1 MYDVNILLKAGV
13 NVKNSLELFGD
24 METYND
30 TLKSFLEDIDEMI
43 SNLTKYKEIAD
54 MANYAILVHSLKSD
68 SKYFGFDTLA
78 EISYKHEL
86 ESKANNIYYIYDNF
100 SVLMDELNRIL
111 LAVRNYLNYDIPEV
125 SISIGSSRDKSILVV
140 DDSKVIENFMKKIL
154 GNDYEVIVANDGKE
168 AIKEISENTK
178 IEGMLL
184 DLNMPNVNGFEV
196 LKYMEEKNLFNKIPT
211 AIITGVGSD
220 EIVNQVNDY
229 PIIGILRKPFNE
241 KDVKSI
247 VDKIVNQE
255 S

>member
-1 MYDVNILLKAGV
+1 MYDVNVLLKAGV

-43 SNLTKYKEIAD
+43 NNLTKYKEVAD

-100 SVLMDELNRIL
+100 QELIDELNRIL
-111 LAVRNYLNYDIPEV
+111 LVVRNYLNFDIPEV
-125 SISIGSSRDKSILVV
+125 EVTITTKDKSILVV
-140 DDSKVIENFMKKIL
+140 DDSKVIENFMKTIL
-154 GNDYEVIVANDGKE
+154 SNDYEIVVANDGVE
-168 AIKEISENTK
+168 AIKEITENSK
-178 IEGMLL
+178 IHGMFL

-196 LKYMEEKNLFNKIPT
+196 LKYMEENNLFEKIPT
-211 AIITGVGSD
+211 AIITGVWSD

-229 PIIGILRKPFNE
+229 PIVGILRKPFNE
-241 KDVKSI
+241 KDVKAI
-247 VDKIVNQE
+247 VDKIVN
-255 S
+255 

>member
-1 MYDVNILLKAGV
+1 
-13 NVKNSLELFGD
+13 
-24 METYND
+24 
-30 TLKSFLEDIDEMI
+30 
-43 SNLTKYKEIAD
+43 
-54 MANYAILVHSLKSD
+54 
-68 SKYFGFDTLA
+68 
-78 EISYKHEL
+78 
-86 ESKANNIYYIYDNF
+86 
-100 SVLMDELNRIL
+100 MDELNRIL
-111 LAVRNYLNYDIPEV
+111 LVVRNYLNYDIPEV
-125 SISIGSSRDKSILVV
+125 LVSFNESKDKSILVV

-168 AIKEISENTK
+168 AIKEIGENTK

-196 LKYMEEKNLFNKIPT
+196 LKYMEENNLFSRIPT

-241 KDVKSI
+241 KDVKDI

>member
-30 TLKSFLEDIDEMI
+30 TLKSFLEDIDEMV

-111 LAVRNYLNYDIPEV
+111 LVVRNYLNYDIPEV
-125 SISIGSSRDKSILVV
+125 SVSFNESKDKSILVV

-168 AIKEISENTK
+168 AIKEIGENTK

-196 LKYMEEKNLFNKIPT
+196 LKYMEENNLFSRIPT

-220 EIVNQVNDY
+220 KIVNQVNDY

-241 KDVKSI
+241 KDVKDI

>member
-86 ESKANNIYYIYDNF
+86 ESKANNI
-100 SVLMDELNRIL
+100 
-111 LAVRNYLNYDIPEV
+111 
-125 SISIGSSRDKSILVV
+125 
-140 DDSKVIENFMKKIL
+140 
-154 GNDYEVIVANDGKE
+154 
-168 AIKEISENTK
+168 
-178 IEGMLL
+178 
-184 DLNMPNVNGFEV
+184 
-196 LKYMEEKNLFNKIPT
+196 
-211 AIITGVGSD
+211 
-220 EIVNQVNDY
+220 
-229 PIIGILRKPFNE
+229 
-241 KDVKSI
+241 
-247 VDKIVNQE
+247 
-255 S
+255 

>member
-30 TLKSFLEDIDEMI
+30 TLKSFLEDIDEMV

-111 LAVRNYLNYDIPEV
+111 LVVRNYLNYDIPEV
-125 SISIGSSRDKSILVV
+125 SVSICGSKDKSILIV

-154 GNDYEVIVANDGKE
+154 GNA
-168 AIKEISENTK
+168 
-178 IEGMLL
+178 
-184 DLNMPNVNGFEV
+184 
-196 LKYMEEKNLFNKIPT
+196 
-211 AIITGVGSD
+211 
-220 EIVNQVNDY
+220 
-229 PIIGILRKPFNE
+229 
-241 KDVKSI
+241 
-247 VDKIVNQE
+247 
-255 S
+255 

>member
-30 TLKSFLEDIDEMI
+30 TLKSFLEDIDEMV

-111 LAVRNYLNYDIPEV
+111 LVVRNYLNYDIPEV
-125 SISIGSSRDKSILVV
+125 SVSFNESKDKSILVV

-168 AIKEISENTK
+168 AIKEIGENTK

-196 LKYMEEKNLFNKIPT
+196 LKYMEENNLFSRIPT

-220 EIVNQVNDY
+220 EIVNQLNDY
-229 PIIGILRKPFNE
+229 SIFGILRKPFNE
-241 KDVKSI
+241 KDVKDI

>member
-1 MYDVNILLKAGV
+1 
-13 NVKNSLELFGD
+13 
-24 METYND
+24 
-30 TLKSFLEDIDEMI
+30 
-43 SNLTKYKEIAD
+43 
-54 MANYAILVHSLKSD
+54 
-68 SKYFGFDTLA
+68 
-78 EISYKHEL
+78 
-86 ESKANNIYYIYDNF
+86 
-100 SVLMDELNRIL
+100 MDELNRIL
-111 LAVRNYLNYDIPEV
+111 LVVRNYLNYDIPEV
-125 SISIGSSRDKSILVV
+125 SVSFNESKDKSILVV

-168 AIKEISENTK
+168 AIKEIGENTK

-196 LKYMEEKNLFNKIPT
+196 LKYMEENNLFSRIPT

-241 KDVKSI
+241 KDVKDI

>member
-1 MYDVNILLKAGV
+1 M
-13 NVKNSLELFGD
+13 
-24 METYND
+24 
-30 TLKSFLEDIDEMI
+30 SF
-43 SNLTKYKEIAD
+43 N
-54 MANYAILVHSLKSD
+54 
-68 SKYFGFDTLA
+68 
-78 EISYKHEL
+78 
-86 ESKANNIYYIYDNF
+86 ESK
-100 SVLMDELNRIL
+100 
-111 LAVRNYLNYDIPEV
+111 
-125 SISIGSSRDKSILVV
+125 DKSILVV

-168 AIKEISENTK
+168 AIKEIGENTK

-196 LKYMEEKNLFNKIPT
+196 LKYMEENNLFSRIPT

-241 KDVKSI
+241 KDVKDI